1 MTFTILILFYI
12 SFRLK
17 HFICDFVLQSD
28 WMALNKG
35 LSGQEGLRALFSHA
49 GIHAFGTLIIMLFFA
64 TSFWWLALVDFAVH
78 GTIDR
83 VKGLITKK
91 NKWEAKDTLFWWA
104 LGFDQ
109 EMHNFTHLGFIVYIV
124 ISSGGLVL

>member
-1 MTFTILILFYI
+1 M
-12 SFRLK
+12 
-17 HFICDFVLQSD
+17 
-28 WMALNKG
+28 
-35 LSGQEGLRALFSHA
+35 
-49 GIHAFGTLIIMLFFA
+49 
-64 TSFWWLALVDFAVH
+64 VDFAVH